1 MSYQPID
8 LSYSCPMQC
17 KGSSCLD
24 LSKDYIDVLSCK
36 ASLIYQTICLVSKLI
51 EMIKRPLTMIS
62 LMHFSASNVIAKEHS
77 PIVSRSLTPFSSP
90 DPVTSIV
97 LTPVRVLR
105 PAQSSSDLEN
115 KLPKDLQSE
124 A

>member
-1 MSYQPID
+1 
-8 LSYSCPMQC
+8 
-17 KGSSCLD
+17 
-24 LSKDYIDVLSCK
+24 
-36 ASLIYQTICLVSKLI
+36 
-51 EMIKRPLTMIS
+51 MIS

-105 PAQSSSDLEN
+105 PAQSSSDLKN
-115 KLPKDLQSE
+115 KLPKALQSE